1 MITPGDLTSKQLKM
15 IPRDQRK
22 QSGKSGETYDEA
34 QARATHKSEREMQSM
49 IRQWLDL
56 QGWSFSW
63 QRMDKRTRGKLG
75 TPDFVICVPGS
86 TGPGNSWRVGLFV
99 AIECKMPGQQ
109 LKPDQ
114 EKERMKIVAAYGRY
128 LVATSAKEAI
138 DWLIEVSK

>member
-1 MITPGDLTSKQLKM
+1 MITPGDLTSRQLKM
-15 IPRDQRK
+15 IPKEQRK
-22 QSGKSGETYDEA
+22 QLGKSGETYDEA
-34 QARATHKSEREMQSM
+34 QERAAHKSEREMQQM

-75 TPDFVICVPGS
+75 TPDFVVCVPGS

-99 AIECKMPGQQ
+99 AIECKMPKEQ
-109 LKPDQ
+109 LTKDQ
-114 EKERMKIVAAYGRY
+114 EKERMKIVTAHGLY

-138 DWLIEVSK
+138 DFLRELTK